1 MDFVIDA
8 FVGAF
13 IMAVVIAATLDRE
26 PDVNLKDCQFIIV
39 EEDVERVKVP
49 QSHWL

>member
-1 MDFVIDA
+1 MDFVIGA

-26 PDVNLKDCQFIIV
+26 PNVNLTDVKFV
-39 EEDVERVKVP
+39 VLEKKEDE
-49 QSHWL
+49 S